1 MRLLLATLSHET
13 NTFSPVPT
21 KLERFCRDG
30 TTLLSG
36 QAAIDFYRGTGTC
49 MGGYLAVADEIG
61 AEVVVPVCA
70 SAPPSGPVDSDAY
83 ETCCR
88 MITDAVAQG
97 GFDAL
102 WLDLH
107 GAMVTDRFDDGEG
120 ELLRRIRAI
129 DPNTPICVAYDMHAN
144 FFDAMVSNAQIV
156 TGYQTY
162 PHIDQRQTAER
173 AARALLRVMRGEV
186 RPTAAWGAAPMLP
199 HVMAQGTHQAPNKD
213 LQAMCAAWESS
224 GRALA
229 ASLFVGFPHADVEM
243 AGLSAVVVT
252 DNDPADA
259 QAMVDELISAAWKA
273 RREFM
278 FDIEPLEASVRR
290 AKALGAPGQL
300 PVVLLDHYDNCASG
314 GTMDTTDTL
323 REIIRQDLDDVV
335 FFGIYDPDAVEQAVA
350 GGRRRDDHAV
360 DRREAADAAVAG
372 GERAADCHRRGA
384 DDFVRQLSFE
394 GRADAGAADLHGPQR
409 RAGYR
414 QGADRAAQP
423 AHRADRAGDAAGA
436 RHRSVAQEIRGDQE
450 PRALARR
457 PGQDRARDRGMCRR
471 RRVHVGLRATDVP
484 QGASAGVSA
493 GSRPA
498 MEPAGVT
505 VIASKRSNRPVMPTM
520 AIAAS
525 LRS

>member
-13 NTFSPVPT
+13 NTFSPVAT
-21 KLERFCRDG
+21 KLERFCRAG

-49 MGGYLAVADEIG
+49 MGGYLSTADEID

-70 SAPPSGPVDSDAY
+70 SAPPSGPVDSEAY
-83 ETCCR
+83 ETCCG
-88 MITDAVAQG
+88 MITDAVAKG
-97 GFDAL
+97 DFDAL

-129 DPNTPICVAYDMHAN
+129 DPTTPMCVAYDMHAN

-156 TGYQTY
+156 AGYQTY
-162 PHIDQRQTAER
+162 PHIDQRETAER
-173 AARALLRVMRGEV
+173 AARALLRVMSGEA

-252 DNDPADA
+252 DNDRADA

-278 FDIEPLEASVRR
+278 FEIEPLEASVRR

-335 FFGIYDPDAVEQAVA
+335 FFGIYDPDAVEQAVQVGVGA
-350 GGRRRDDHAV
+350 TITLSIGAKLAMPQLPVASAPLTVTGVVQTISSGSFRLKGGLTPGLQVFMGRSVVLNTGKVQIVLLSRHSEPTAQEMLQVLGIDPSRKKY
-360 DRREAADAAVAG
+360 VAIKS
-372 GERAADCHRRGA
+372 RVHW
-384 DDFVRQLSFE
+384 
-394 GRADAGAADLHGPQR
+394 RADLGKIARAIVECAGVGVCTSDYEQLTFRKVRRPVFPLDRDLQWN
-409 RAGYR
+409 
-414 QGADRAAQP
+414 QP
-423 AHRADRAGDAAGA
+423 A
-436 RHRSVAQEIRGDQE
+436 
-450 PRALARR
+450 
-457 PGQDRARDRGMCRR
+457 
-471 RRVHVGLRATDVP
+471 
-484 QGASAGVSA
+484 
-493 GSRPA
+493 
-498 MEPAGVT
+498 
-505 VIASKRSNRPVMPTM
+505 
-520 AIAAS
+520 
-525 LRS
+525 

>member
-1 MRLLLATLSHET
+1 MRLLLATMSHET

-21 KLERFCRDG
+21 RLERFCRDG

-49 MGGYLAVADEIG
+49 MGGYLAVAEELQAEI
-61 AEVVVPVCA
+61 VVPICA

-83 ETCCR
+83 ETFCR

-107 GAMVTDRFDDGEG
+107 GAMVTQRFDDGEG

-129 DPNTPICVAYDMHAN
+129 DPHTPLCVAYDMHAN
-144 FFDAMVSNAQIV
+144 VFDAMVGNAQIV

-173 AARALLRVMRGEV
+173 AARALLRAMRGEV
-186 RPTAAWGAAPMLP
+186 KPTAAWGTAPMLP
-199 HVMAQGTHQAPNKD
+199 HVMAQGTHQAPNRD
-213 LQAMCAAWESS
+213 LQALCATWEAS

-229 ASLFVGFPHADVEM
+229 ASLFVGFPHADVAM

-252 DNDPADA
+252 DNDPAGA

-278 FDIEPLEASVRR
+278 FDIEPLETSVRR
-290 AKALGAPGQL
+290 AKAMGAPGQL

-335 FFGIYDPDAVEQAVA
+335 FFGIYDPDAVRQAIQAGVGATVTLSIGAKLPMPQLPVA
-350 GGRRRDDHAV
+350 SAPLTVTGVVQTISSGSFRLKAGLTPGLQVFMGPTVVLDTGKVQIVLLSRHIEPTAQEMLQVLGIDPSRKKY
-360 DRREAADAAVAG
+360 VAIKS
-372 GERAADCHRRGA
+372 RVHW
-384 DDFVRQLSFE
+384 
-394 GRADAGAADLHGPQR
+394 RADLGKIAREIVECAGVGVCTSDYGQLTFR
-409 RAGYR
+409 N
-414 QGADRAAQP
+414 
-423 AHRADRAGDAAGA
+423 
-436 RHRSVAQEIRGDQE
+436 V
-450 PRALARR
+450 RR
-457 PGQDRARDRGMCRR
+457 PVFPLDPDLQWN
-471 RRVHVGLRATDVP
+471 H
-484 QGASAGVSA
+484 
-493 GSRPA
+493 PA
-498 MEPAGVT
+498 
-505 VIASKRSNRPVMPTM
+505 
-520 AIAAS
+520 
-525 LRS
+525 

>member
-21 KLERFCRDG
+21 KLERFCRNG
-30 TTLLSG
+30 TTLLTG
-36 QAAIDFYRGTGTC
+36 QTAIDFYRNTGTC
-49 MGGYLAVADEIG
+49 MGGYLAVAAEIG
-61 AEVVVPVCA
+61 AEIVVPLCA

-83 ETCCR
+83 ETFCR
-88 MITDAVAQG
+88 MITDEVARG

-107 GAMVTDRFDDGEG
+107 GAMVTERFDDGEG

-173 AARALLRVMRGEV
+173 AARALLRVMRREV
-186 RPTAAWGAAPMLP
+186 VPTSAWGSAPMLP

-213 LQAMCAAWESS
+213 LQAMCAAWEAS

-259 QAMVDELISAAWKA
+259 QAMVDELISTAWKA
-273 RREFM
+273 RRQFM
-278 FDIEPLEASVRR
+278 FEIEPLEASVRR
-290 AKALGAPGQL
+290 ARSLGAPGQL

-335 FFGIYDPDAVEQAVA
+335 FFGIYDPESVQHAIQAGVGATVTLSIGAKLPMPQLPVA
-350 GGRRRDDHAV
+350 STPLTVTGVVQTISSGSFRLKGGLTPGLQVFMGTTVVLDTGKVQIVLLSRHIEPTAQEMLQVLGIDPSRKKY
-360 DRREAADAAVAG
+360 VAIKS
-372 GERAADCHRRGA
+372 RVHW
-384 DDFVRQLSFE
+384 
-394 GRADAGAADLHGPQR
+394 RADLGKIAREIVECAGVGVCTSDYGQLKFR
-409 RAGYR
+409 K
-414 QGADRAAQP
+414 
-423 AHRADRAGDAAGA
+423 
-436 RHRSVAQEIRGDQE
+436 V
-450 PRALARR
+450 RR
-457 PGQDRARDRGMCRR
+457 PVFPLDPDLQWN
-471 RRVHVGLRATDVP
+471 H
-484 QGASAGVSA
+484 
-493 GSRPA
+493 PA
-498 MEPAGVT
+498 
-505 VIASKRSNRPVMPTM
+505 
-520 AIAAS
+520 
-525 LRS
+525 